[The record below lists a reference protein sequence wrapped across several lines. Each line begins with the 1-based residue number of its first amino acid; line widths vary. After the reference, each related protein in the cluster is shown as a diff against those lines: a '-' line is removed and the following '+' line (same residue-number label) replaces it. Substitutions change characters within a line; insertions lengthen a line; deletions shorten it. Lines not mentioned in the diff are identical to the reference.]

1 MAVLADRA
9 YYELLWVAEVS
20 VYLKKKKIPRK
31 HLLLKEWAYISSEI
45 WDFIRVVAENRE
57 AGKMF

>member
-45 WDFIRVVAENRE
+45 
-57 AGKMF
+57 